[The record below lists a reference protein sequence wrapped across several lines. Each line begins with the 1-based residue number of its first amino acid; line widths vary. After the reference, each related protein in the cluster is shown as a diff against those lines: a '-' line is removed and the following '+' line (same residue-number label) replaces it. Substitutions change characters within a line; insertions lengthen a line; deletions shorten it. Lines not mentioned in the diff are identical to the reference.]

1 MASMVPSG
9 ERSHIRLVVSRAPVG
24 FSEQEIAAVRCRFDG
39 RALGSRWRGIGA
51 LGINVPERLVFFAAA
66 PEGRYFTL
74 TRFDDG
80 VFELAGHAGRVLE
93 RGADLE
99 RLLTSFEHRCAVH

>member
-1 MASMVPSG
+1 MASLAPSA
-9 ERSHIRLVVSRAPVG
+9 ERSYIRLVVSRAPVG
-24 FSEQEIAAVRCRFDG
+24 FSEQEIAAVRSRFDE

-51 LGINVPERLVFFAAA
+51 LGVKAPERLVFYAAA
-66 PEGRYFTL
+66 PDGRYFTL
-74 TRFDDG
+74 TRYDDG
-80 VFELAGHAGRVLE
+80 VFELAGHAGRVVE